1 MINNKND
8 DWVITLWEWANE
20 NHLIDLKLDE
30 GYGGYWKGL
39 PRDREKLLELTTL
52 NLMDNKLIELTDNIY
67 KLTNLTELI
76 LFNNNLIELPN
87 GISSLTNLTKL
98 YLNKNQLVELPKE
111 ISSLTNLTNLSLL
124 ENTDLI
130 LSLEQKEWILEL
142 IKNGCEV
149 KIDKH
154 QLESNVQTR
163 INKNIEHISSKVNKI
178 LLIDLDGTLTNTA
191 HIKFKPMKDGAEKIK
206 LENIPIF
213 PGAKEFIE
221 YQKRIN
227 NTVIIVS
234 DSHTRYVEK
243 ISHEIFKVECISL
256 CDKPNINK
264 IKDFI
269 NSNENLKVKFLQ
281 DKNKFIFI
289 GDTWLDIEVGRKL
302 NIPTILVEF
311 YQTNSFEIR
320 DAIGNRLKHVHMG
333 ATFYANTFKRL
344 IKIIDNPSNNLLALE
359 GIFQFPS
366 LNTIDAIPIKEYMK
380 QGYLTKI
387 VSLGRQQQGECDN
400 YAVTKQY
407 FNIAN
412 ENRTGLFIQTLS
424 KSIENYINSLAL
436 NNYDLITFVTDKKTT
451 KPKNKMKEIFNKINL
466 KIKKEILFEWSTKVD
481 GSLRDRATK
490 GDRKNFIN
498 EFLFVKEDLNINKKN
513 IIIIDDQITTGATAE
528 ILIEELRKKGAGNI
542 IFIAL
547 FSLISNVESEKK
559 CPKCGKNLVI
569 KIKRSDG
576 TKFFSC
582 VIPKYRGNG
591 CGYTENIK
599 NG

>member
-1 MINNKND
+1 MINDKSD
-8 DWVITLWEWANE
+8 DWIINLWMWANE
-20 NHLIDLKLDE
+20 NHLTDLEWDE
-30 GYGGYWKGL
+30 GYSGYWKGL
-39 PRDREKLLELTTL
+39 PRNRKKLLGLTTL
-52 NLMDNKLIELTDNIY
+52 NLMDNSLIKLTDNIY
-67 KLTNLTELI
+67 KLNNLTELI
-76 LFNNNLIELPN
+76 LFDNNLTELPD

-98 YLNKNQLVELPKE
+98 YLNKNQLVKLPKE
-111 ISSLTNLTNLSLL
+111 ISNLTNLTNLSLL
-124 ENTDLI
+124 ENVDLI
-130 LSLEQKEWILEL
+130 LSVEQKEWILEL

-154 QLESNVQTR
+154 QLESNAKTKR
-163 INKNIEHISSKVNKI
+163 NKNIAMNPKVNKI

-191 HIKFKPMKDGAEKIK
+191 HRKFKPMKDGVEKIK
-206 LENIPIF
+206 LDNIPIF

-264 IKDFI
+264 IKDLI
-269 NSNENLKVKFLQ
+269 NSNENLKLKFLQ

-333 ATFYANTFKRL
+333 ATFYANTFERL
-344 IKIIDNPSNNLLALE
+344 TRIIDNPSNSLLALE
-359 GIFQFPS
+359 GIFQSPS
-366 LNTIDAIPIKEYMK
+366 LNTIDAIPIKEYVN
-380 QGYLTKI
+380 QGYLTNI
-387 VSLGRQQQGECDN
+387 VSLGRQQQGECDD

-412 ENRTGLFIQTLS
+412 ENRTELFIQTLS
-424 KSIENYINSLAL
+424 KSIENYINSLTL
-436 NNYDLITFVTDKKTT
+436 NNYNLITFVTDKKTT
-451 KPKNKMKEIFNKINL
+451 KPKNKMKEIFDKINL
-466 KIKKEILFEWSTKVD
+466 KIKKEIIFEWSTKVD

-498 EFLFVKEDLNINKKN
+498 EFLFVKEDLNINQKN

-528 ILIEELRKKGAGNI
+528 VLIEELRKKGAGNI

-547 FSLISNVESEKK
+547 FALISNVESEKR
-559 CPKCGKNLVI
+559 CPLCGKNLVI

-582 VIPKYRGNG
+582 VIPKYKGNG